1 MGTQDEEAEEEPADN
16 LQRRQRRSDV
26 EQQGDRSGP
35 EKDNTPISRS
45 EGQEPRQ
52 ETRLIWPKAVA
63 PVLPEPVTELHIS
76 PGQ

>member
-1 MGTQDEEAEEEPADN
+1 MEPSVKPLRIKLCLQEREPPTFAQKINMGTQDEEAEEEPADN

-45 EGQEPRQ
+45 EG
-52 ETRLIWPKAVA
+52 
-63 PVLPEPVTELHIS
+63 
-76 PGQ
+76 